1 MNRLTFEYPENRK
14 RRGESM
20 IPPKQT
26 LSIWPGQWLHQLATF
41 MGQSGKQESP
51 ELSSFPVEGTGE
63 WLRGKVDRL
72 DVANVVMLRWCRH
85 HTMWSCGP
93 AVRRVANWGV
103 FQLSTKRLSCGFVVL
118 NYQKERGSG
127 GKRLSMHG
135 TTRGFQFHSRITLF
149 TFHQLQHSRRD
160 HVIRRV
166 PRWMSFCRAIGYG
179 NLFDAI
185 GTRVP
190 YCQFDSLKKLTSQNQ
205 LRCGNVGRVVNPPGD
220 IR

>member
-1 MNRLTFEYPENRK
+1 
-14 RRGESM
+14 
-20 IPPKQT
+20 
-26 LSIWPGQWLHQLATF
+26 

-51 ELSSFPVEGTGE
+51 TEAVFRLRALVNGCGGKRKGSMWPMWWCSGGVAITLCGHVVQPWEEWQTEASFSGT
-63 WLRGKVDRL
+63 
-72 DVANVVMLRWCRH
+72 
-85 HTMWSCGP
+85 
-93 AVRRVANWGV
+93 
-103 FQLSTKRLSCGFVVL
+103 TKRLSCGFVVL

-149 TFHQLQHSRRD
+149 TFHQLQHSRPD

-179 NLFDAI
+179 NLFDAT

-205 LRCGNVGRVVNPPGD
+205 LRCGNVGRVVNSPGD
-220 IR
+220 VR